1 VLIVD
6 TFNVLHVTGVLPPSL
21 AGADVDEL
29 IELIRL
35 SRYARQR
42 VLLVCDGAAPRSAR
56 KHVKH
61 GGSGGLWAELP
72 HGAGVHVVFSG
83 AESSADERIEALLAD
98 APKPGRPGA
107 TVVSSDRRVQSA
119 ARRAGFAS
127 LGSERFLRNLAAD
140 HERSATRSAHH
151 APRPAFATDL
161 PLDRVSVGRWLLAM
175 GVAPGLVEEV
185 EQSVRA
191 LPSALAGQPSAKV
204 DPVSPPTRP
213 MHRAGKPSP
222 AHPSKRAA
230 PAPRGPDTAL
240 LALLREYGL
249 SEQLASLEMDLWLE
263 RPSHERAPESSDRAR
278 PLNAAKRRGGRSR
291 PS

>member
-1 VLIVD
+1 MLIVD

-29 IELIRL
+29 VDLLRT

-56 KHVKH
+56 KHLKH
-61 GGSGGLWAELP
+61 GGSGGLWAGLP

-140 HERSATRSAHH
+140 HERSATRLAHH

-191 LPSALAGQPSAKV
+191 LPSVPTAQSPKEV
-204 DPVSPPTRP
+204 DPGPTPARP
-213 MHRAGKPSP
+213 THRAGKPSP
-222 AHPSKRAA
+222 APSSKRAT
-230 PAPRGPDTAL
+230 PAARGPDTAL

-249 SEQLASLEMDLWLE
+249 SEQLASLEMDQWLE
-263 RPSHERAPESSDRAR
+263 RPSHERAPESKAS
-278 PLNAAKRRGGRSR
+278 KRRGGRHR